1 MAGGLGRGF
10 EHVLNLYNS
19 YMTDALSKFDWMGSQ
34 SAYTFADCKHQES
47 AELVNMDVR
56 QVPLCSLIVAERCES
71 QAVNV
76 STSASG
82 PEHN

>member
-10 EHVLNLYNS
+10 EHVLNLHNS
-19 YMTDALSKFDWMGSQ
+19 YMTDALSKFDWTGSQ
-34 SAYTFADCKHQES
+34 SAYTSADFKHQES

-56 QVPLCSLIVAERCES
+56 QVPLCSLVVTAKCAS
-71 QAVNV
+71 QAVNA

-82 PEHN
+82 PEKS